1 MKRSKM
7 IERIIQHVYTISTD
21 DLILTS
27 DDANQL
33 LSLIEKDGMT
43 PPSIRLDVPESDG
56 NNFIHYKHEW
66 EPENE

>member
-1 MKRSKM
+1 MKRSEILKL
-7 IERIIQHVYTISTD
+7 IQSVIDACRNDYDVETR
-21 DLILTS
+21 S
-27 DDANQL
+27 DNLLCQL
-33 LSLIEKDGMT
+33 EQAGML